1 MSYPQSSL
9 NSGLD
14 DTRRRLLVD
23 LEAAQQPS
31 QYARGALQA
40 ISLADL
46 TPDER
51 TRVHALKK
59 KWGTRW

>member
-14 DTRRRLLVD
+14 DTRRRLLAD
-23 LEAAQQPS
+23 LEAAQLPS

-40 ISLADL
+40 ISLAAL

-51 TRVHALKK
+51 ARVHALKK
-59 KWGTRW
+59 KWRTRW